1 MRNIVKAFRR
11 IPEKTR
17 TIGYGL
23 FSLLKNL
30 FYFCFKVIVGI
41 VFKSPLLIAIAI
53 YNILIGLVKANCSRG
68 LWKNKDDLKDIKTYL
83 LGGVILSLSSMFYI
97 AYTVIQLYHPSNTK
111 YNLIIAIAI
120 ACFACYSMTLS
131 ILGLVW
137 AKGKTMLIKEY
148 KFTNFAT
155 ALTNIVL
162 TQIAILSFTTVQDM
176 SVYNSFMGG
185 LVGVVILGFG
195 LYFIING
202 SIKYR
207 RHVKKINNV
216 ESNSTLS
223 K

>member
-111 YNLIIAIAI
+111 YNLIIAIA
-120 ACFACYSMTLS
+120 
-131 ILGLVW
+131 
-137 AKGKTMLIKEY
+137 
-148 KFTNFAT
+148 
-155 ALTNIVL
+155 
-162 TQIAILSFTTVQDM
+162 
-176 SVYNSFMGG
+176 
-185 LVGVVILGFG
+185 
-195 LYFIING
+195 
-202 SIKYR
+202 
-207 RHVKKINNV
+207 
-216 ESNSTLS
+216 
-223 K
+223 